1 MTPRILILGG
11 SPFQVPLIRRAKER
25 GLYVVTCDYLPGNPG
40 HRLADEYH
48 NVSTTDKDGV
58 LALARR
64 IGIDAVATLS
74 SDPALQAVAYVANT
88 LGLPGAPLS
97 AVVQLTE
104 KDAFR
109 ALMRSAGLR
118 TPVTRV
124 LTDSDASHVRAVADE
139 LAASGLRHIV
149 KPVDSCG
156 SKGITVLEPGA
167 RDLDAAVNLAL
178 AHSMGRR
185 CIIEQYVDGPQI
197 HGDGF
202 MQAGRLVHHYLGD
215 HVFYTRT
222 RNRIPISTRWPCR
235 FGDDVLADLA
245 AQVERVCDAAGYAD
259 GPVNIE
265 ARVTPAGG
273 VYVIEVAPRNG
284 GNFVPLIQ
292 QHLTGFDF
300 VERVL
305 DGALG
310 IRAAL
315 DTGTLRRGVGAH
327 YILHSN
333 RDGRFSGVRVS
344 DEIRPN
350 IVSMSVFKQVGE
362 PVREYVGSNTT
373 IGVAL
378 LAFSE
383 MPERDK
389 LMDEAGRHFMVDIA
403 PV

>member
-1 MTPRILILGG
+1 MKQRILVLGG

-25 GLYVVTCDYLPGNPG
+25 GLHVITCDYLPDNPG
-40 HRLADEYH
+40 HALADEYH
-48 NVSTTDKDGV
+48 NVSTTDKEGV

-64 IGIDAVATLS
+64 MGIDAVATLS
-74 SDPALQAVAYVANT
+74 SDPALPSVSYVANA

-97 AVVQLTE
+97 AIVQLGE

-118 TPVTRV
+118 TPATRV
-124 LTDSDASHVRAVADE
+124 LTETDARDLGAVAIE
-139 LAASGLRHIV
+139 LAASGVRYIV

-156 SKGITVLEPGA
+156 SKGITVMEPGA
-167 RDLDAAVNLAL
+167 GGLDAAVQVAL

-202 MQAGRLVHHYLGD
+202 MQGGRLVHHYLGD

-235 FGDDVLADLA
+235 YGDDVLGDMAS
-245 AQVERVCDAAGYAD
+245 QVERVCSAAGYMD

-265 ARVTPAGG
+265 ARVTPAGD
-273 VYVIEVAPRNG
+273 VYLIEVAPRNG
-284 GNFVPLIQ
+284 GNYVPVIQ

-310 IRAAL
+310 IQTAVDAAL
-315 DTGTLRRGVGAH
+315 IHRGVGAH
-327 YILHSN
+327 YILHAHV
-333 RDGRFSGVRVS
+333 DGRFDGVTVS
-344 DEIRPN
+344 DEIQRK
-350 IVSMSVFKQVGE
+350 VFRMEVFKHRGD
-362 PVREYVGSNTT
+362 PVRQYVGSNTSL
-373 IGVAL
+373 GVL
-378 LAFSE
+378 LMQFE
-383 MPERDK
+383 DVQERDT
-389 LMDEAGRHFMVDIA
+389 FMKAIEQHV
-403 PV
+403 VLL